1 MRNDLAARLRSACRI
16 PRRIRETGM
25 KTTIRF
31 AALAALFAVA
41 PALAQE
47 PFHIPLLLP
56 LTGALALEGQ
66 SQRDGALL
74 KINELQTQGDT
85 GRTIRLS
92 HAVFDTGS
100 NPQVA
105 VQAFERAMG
114 AEIRPRAMLGPIDG
128 NSMLA
133 LLPLAEREKVA
144 LLSISG
150 TARLTELGNTHI
162 FRFFPSDVVVKAA
175 QARYAVEEL
184 KRKKIALV
192 YQNTAYGQ
200 SGNEQLGRWV
210 EALGAAV
217 VYRNSVPVTTKE
229 LSGVIAQV
237 RDSGADVVL
246 LQLHSG
252 SSALFVKQAARA
264 GLALPI
270 VGGSALHQP
279 STAALLEPGE
289 LKGVCAETAS
299 APAADP
305 AMTEFAKD
313 FRDRMKAEPDAFALA
328 AFDAVSA
335 AVVAA
340 RLPGPLAANLA
351 KIRYAGIA
359 MTYESDGKGNMAHD
373 AIIVCYDGAS
383 RTPKIAKRYTRP
395 HEAAR
400 R

>member
-1 MRNDLAARLRSACRI
+1 MKALIRL
-16 PRRIRETGM
+16 
-25 KTTIRF
+25 
-31 AALAALFAVA
+31 AALAA
-41 PALAQE
+41 ALALGAAASEAQQRAAF
-47 PFHIPLLLP
+47 PILVP

-74 KINELQTQGDT
+74 AFAEREGRRTPDMPRPLFAPMVLDT
-85 GRTIRLS
+85 
-92 HAVFDTGS
+92 AS
-100 NPQVA
+100 NPQAA
-105 VQAFERAMG
+105 VQAFERVLG
-114 AEIRPRAMLGPIDG
+114 AKPRVVMGPIDG

-133 LLPLAEREKVA
+133 LLPLAARENVA
-144 LLSISG
+144 LLAVSG
-150 TARLTELGNTHI
+150 TARLTELGSKHI
-162 FRFFPSDVVVKAA
+162 FRFFPSDTVVKAA
-175 QARYAVEEL
+175 QARYAVEVL
-184 KRKKIALV
+184 KRGKVALV

-210 EALGAAV
+210 EAFGANV

-252 SSALFVKQAARA
+252 SSALFVQQAARA
-264 GLALPI
+264 GLGLPI

-279 STAALLEPGE
+279 STAALLEPSE

-305 AMTEFAKD
+305 ALADFARRYRARFKS
-313 FRDRMKAEPDAFALA
+313 EPDAFALA
-328 AFDAVSA
+328 AFDAVNA
-335 AVVAA
+335 AFRVWHD
-340 RLPGPLAANLA
+340 GKPLSDALA
-351 KIRYAGIA
+351 GATYKGLA
-359 MTYESDGKGNMAHD
+359 MTYRSDGKGNMAHD
-373 AIIVCYDGAS
+373 AIIVCYDGTS
-383 RTPKIAKRYTRP
+383 RTPGIAKRYARP

>member
-1 MRNDLAARLRSACRI
+1 
-16 PRRIRETGM
+16 M
-25 KTTIRF
+25 KSF
-31 AALAALFAVA
+31 FHVAALSAALSLCAGA
-41 PALAQE
+41 YAQE
-47 PFHIPLLLP
+47 RATFPILVP

-74 KINELQTQGDT
+74 AFAEREEQQKAELSKILFAHPVLDT
-85 GRTIRLS
+85 
-92 HAVFDTGS
+92 AS
-100 NPQVA
+100 NPQIA
-105 VQAFERAMG
+105 VQAFERAIG
-114 AEIRPRAMLGPIDG
+114 ENPKPRAMMGPIDG

-133 LLPLAEREKVA
+133 LLPLAERENIALVA
-144 LLSISG
+144 VSG
-150 TARLTELGNTHI
+150 TARLTELGNRQM
-162 FRFFPSDVVVKAA
+162 FRFFPSDAVVKAA

-184 KRKKIALV
+184 KRTKVALV

-200 SGNEQLGRWV
+200 SGNEQLGRWF
-210 EALGAAV
+210 ETLGAQV

-237 RDSGADVVL
+237 RDSGADIVI
-246 LQLHSG
+246 LQLHAG

-264 GLALPI
+264 GLDLPV

-279 STAALLEPGE
+279 STVALLEPAE

-305 AMTEFAKD
+305 ALADFAKRY
-313 FRDRMKAEPDAFALA
+313 RDRFNTEPDAFALA
-328 AFDAVSA
+328 AYDAVR
-335 AVVAA
+335 AVLQTWQSGKPVSDVLAS
-340 RLPGPLAANLA
+340 GPIKGL
-351 KIRYAGIA
+351 A

-373 AIIVCYDGAS
+373 AIIVCYDGTS
-383 RTPKIAKRYTRP
+383 RTPKIVKRYARP

>member
-1 MRNDLAARLRSACRI
+1 VL
-16 PRRIRETGM
+16 PRY
-25 KTTIRF
+25 
-31 AALAALFAVA
+31 AYPVL
-41 PALAQE
+41 
-47 PFHIPLLLP
+47 
-56 LTGALALEGQ
+56 
-66 SQRDGALL
+66 
-74 KINELQTQGDT
+74 DT
-85 GRTIRLS
+85 
-92 HAVFDTGS
+92 AS
-100 NPQVA
+100 NPQIA

-114 AEIRPRAMLGPIDG
+114 EEPRPRAIMGPIDG

-133 LLPLAEREKVA
+133 LLPLAERENVA
-144 LLSISG
+144 LLAVSG
-150 TARLTELGNTHI
+150 TARLTELGNKQI

-184 KRKKIALV
+184 RRTKVALV

-200 SGNEQLGRWV
+200 SGNEQLGRWF
-210 EALGAAV
+210 EQLGAQV

-237 RDSGADVVL
+237 RESGADVVV

-264 GLALPI
+264 GLNLPI

-279 STAALLEPGE
+279 STAALLEPAE

-305 AMTEFAKD
+305 ALANFAKRY
-313 FRDRMKAEPDAFALA
+313 RDRFAAEPDAFALA
-328 AFDAVSA
+328 AYDAVR
-335 AVVAA
+335 AVLRTWLSGKSVSEALA
-340 RLPGPLAANLA
+340 SGPIKGL
-351 KIRYAGIA
+351 A

-383 RTPKIAKRYTRP
+383 RTPKIAKRYARP
-395 HEAAR
+395 HEAR

>member
-1 MRNDLAARLRSACRI
+1 
-16 PRRIRETGM
+16 
-25 KTTIRF
+25 
-31 AALAALFAVA
+31 
-41 PALAQE
+41 
-47 PFHIPLLLP
+47 
-56 LTGALALEGQ
+56 
-66 SQRDGALL
+66 
-74 KINELQTQGDT
+74 
-85 GRTIRLS
+85 
-92 HAVFDTGS
+92 
-100 NPQVA
+100 
-105 VQAFERAMG
+105 
-114 AEIRPRAMLGPIDG
+114 MLGPIDG

-144 LLSISG
+144 LLAISG
-150 TARLTELGNTHI
+150 TARLTELGSKHI

-184 KRKKIALV
+184 KRTKVALV

-200 SGNEQLGRWV
+200 SGNEQLARWI
-210 EALGAAV
+210 EALGAKV

-237 RDSGADVVL
+237 RDAGADVVL

-264 GLALPI
+264 GLGLPI

-279 STAALLEPGE
+279 STAALLEPAE
-289 LKGVCAETAS
+289 LNGVCAETAS

-305 AMTEFAKD
+305 GLSEFARD

-328 AFDAVSA
+328 AFDAVNA
-335 AVVAA
+335 AVAAA
-340 RLPGPLAANLA
+340 RMKGPLAENLA
-351 KIRYAGIA
+351 KIRYAGLA
-359 MTYESDGKGNMAHD
+359 MTYQSDGKGDMAHD

-383 RTPKIAKRYTRP
+383 RAPKIAKRYARP

>member
-1 MRNDLAARLRSACRI
+1 
-16 PRRIRETGM
+16 M
-25 KTTIRF
+25 KTVLF
-31 AALAALFAVA
+31 LAALAALHAA
-41 PALAQE
+41 AAARAQE
-47 PFHIPLLLP
+47 RVHLPLLVP
-56 LTGALALEGQ
+56 ITGALALEGQ
-66 SQRDGALL
+66 SERDGALL
-74 KINELQTQGDT
+74 ALDPPPAPGDAA
-85 GRTIRLS
+85 GPLRPS

-105 VQAFERAMG
+105 VQAFERAMA

-144 LLSISG
+144 LLSVSG
-150 TARLTELGNTHI
+150 TARLTELGNAYI

-184 KRKKIALV
+184 RRRKIALV

-200 SGNEQLGRWV
+200 SGSEQLGRWI

-237 RDSGADVVL
+237 RDSGADAVL

-252 SSALFVKQAARA
+252 SSALFLKQAARA

-279 STAALLEPGE
+279 STAALLEPAE

-305 AMTEFAKD
+305 GLAGFARI
-313 FRDRMKAEPDAFALA
+313 FRERMKSEPDAFALA
-328 AFDAVSA
+328 AFDAVNA
-335 AVVAA
+335 ALAAA
-340 RLPGPLAANLA
+340 RMPGPLAENLA
-351 KIRYAGIA
+351 KIRHAGLA

-383 RTPKIAKRYTRP
+383 RTPRIAKRYSSKAPWR
-395 HEAAR
+395 
-400 R
+400 

>member
-1 MRNDLAARLRSACRI
+1 MRTLIRLATVS
-16 PRRIRETGM
+16 
-25 KTTIRF
+25 
-31 AALAALFAVA
+31 AALALCAAA
-41 PALAQE
+41 AHAQE
-47 PFHIPLLLP
+47 RLHLP
-56 LTGALALEGQ
+56 ILVPITGALALEGQ

-74 KINELQTQGDT
+74 ALNELTTQGDT
-85 GRTIRLS
+85 GRFLRLS
-92 HAVFDTGS
+92 HAVIDTAS
-100 NPQVA
+100 NPQIA
-105 VQAFERAMG
+105 VQAFERALG
-114 AEIRPRAMLGPIDG
+114 ADPEPRAMMGPIDG

-144 LLSISG
+144 LLAVSG
-150 TARLTELGNTHI
+150 TARLTELGNKQI

-175 QARYAVEEL
+175 QARYVVEEL
-184 KRKKIALV
+184 KRTKVALV

-200 SGNEQLGRWV
+200 SGNEQLGRWF
-210 EALGAAV
+210 ETLGAEV

-237 RDSGADVVL
+237 RDSGADVVV

-252 SSALFVKQAARA
+252 SSALFVQQAARA
-264 GLALPI
+264 GLNLPI

-299 APAADP
+299 APAAD
-305 AMTEFAKD
+305 AALADFAKRYRER
-313 FRDRMKAEPDAFALA
+313 FKAEPDAFALA
-328 AFDAVSA
+328 AYDAVR
-335 AVVAA
+335 AVMQTWQSGKAVSEA
-340 RLPGPLAANLA
+340 LTSGPIKGL
-351 KIRYAGIA
+351 A

-373 AIIVCYDGAS
+373 AIIVCYDGTS
-383 RTPKIAKRYTRP
+383 RTPVIAKRYARP